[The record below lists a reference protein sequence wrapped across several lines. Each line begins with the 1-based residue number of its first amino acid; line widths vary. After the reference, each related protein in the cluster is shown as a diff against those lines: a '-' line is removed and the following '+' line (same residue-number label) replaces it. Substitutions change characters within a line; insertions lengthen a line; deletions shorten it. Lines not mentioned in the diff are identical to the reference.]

1 MSKIYF
7 QNFKKDV
14 SFTFITK
21 NTKEFIDLN
30 QKKFHTIG
38 IGVTFS
44 PNLKANVCQSA
55 RLALLFKASLVLI
68 HVGEASQEKSA
79 TFSSCLAPFLKDGL
93 IAKVVFNPGEPVG
106 SILESVKQNGIDLL
120 ILGALQ
126 RENFLKYY
134 IGSIAR
140 KITRKASCSVML
152 LINPSIEQLPCK
164 HIVVNGLEDE
174 KTPATISAAFFVAE
188 ALSSEKITIV
198 EEVYNSDIGNVQD
211 DKSLRKSTL
220 LKEKISRREDSRI
233 QKILEDI
240 PQNQKENKLI
250 ASQPIFGKRGYSIG
264 HYAEVVRADL
274 LVMNAPKASG
284 FWDRLFPHDLEHILT
299 ELPTDILIVQ

>member
-1 MSKIYF
+1 MK
-7 QNFKKDV
+7 
-14 SFTFITK
+14 
-21 NTKEFIDLN
+21 
-30 QKKFHTIG
+30 QKKFNTVG
-38 IGVTFS
+38 TGVTFS
-44 PNLKANVCQSA
+44 PNLKANICQSA
-55 RLALLFKASLVLI
+55 RLALLFEASLVLI
-68 HVGEASQEKSA
+68 HVGEPNQKKSA
-79 TFSSCLAPFLKDGL
+79 TFDSCLAPFLKQGL
-93 IAKVVFNPGEPVG
+93 KASVVFKPGEPVE
-106 SILESVKQNGIDLL
+106 SILESVKENEVDLL
-120 ILGALQ
+120 ILGALK

-152 LINPSIEQLPCK
+152 LINPSIESLPCK
-164 HIVVNGLEDE
+164 HVVVNGLEDQ
-174 KTPATISAAFFVAE
+174 KTPLTISAAFFVAQ

-198 EEVYNSDIGNVQD
+198 EEVSNTEVGNVQD

-240 PQNQKENKLI
+240 PQKHKENKLV
-250 ASQPIFGKRGYSIG
+250 ATQPIFGKRGYSIG
-264 HYAEVVRADL
+264 HYAQVVRADL

-284 FWDRLFPHDLEHILT
+284 FMDRLLPHDIEHILT